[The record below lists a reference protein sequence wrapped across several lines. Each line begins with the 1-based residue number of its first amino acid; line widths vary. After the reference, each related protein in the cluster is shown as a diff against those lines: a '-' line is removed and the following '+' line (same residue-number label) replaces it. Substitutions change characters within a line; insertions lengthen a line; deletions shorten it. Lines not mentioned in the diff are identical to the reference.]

1 MIRAEFAIYPFQEGE
16 TPPVHVQAAIE
27 EVRKSGLDFELGP
40 FGQAITGPAEEVLA
54 ALKRAQEA
62 AIQAG
67 ATQVVV
73 NLEVVE

>member
-16 TPPVHVQAAIE
+16 TPPIHVQAAIE
-27 EVRKSGLDFELGP
+27 EVRKSGLTVELGP
-40 FGQAITGPAEEVLA
+40 FGQVVSGPAEEVLE
-54 ALKRAQEA
+54 ALKRAQVA

-73 NLEVVE
+73 NLEVVG